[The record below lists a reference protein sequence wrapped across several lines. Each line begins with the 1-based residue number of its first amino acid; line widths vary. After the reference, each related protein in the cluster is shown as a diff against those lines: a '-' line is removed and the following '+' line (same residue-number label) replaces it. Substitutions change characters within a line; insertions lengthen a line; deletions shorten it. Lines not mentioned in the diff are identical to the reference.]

1 MKNNIELSERLRQLR
16 KSAGLSQEQLAET
29 LDISRQAVSKWES
42 GASSP
47 EAHNIIRLAR
57 LYGISTDSI
66 LLGEFPV
73 LETGD
78 TVREM
83 ADTTFQEEEKPSA
96 REKFPANSF
105 LWAALGTVIVLIL
118 YLLTNLF

>member
-1 MKNNIELSERLRQLR
+1 MGNQIGKNIHYLR
-16 KSAGLSQEQLAET
+16 KQQGLTQAELAN
-29 LDISRQAVSKWES
+29 LVKASFQAVSKWES

>member
-42 GASSP
+42 
-47 EAHNIIRLAR
+47 
-57 LYGISTDSI
+57 
-66 LLGEFPV
+66 
-73 LETGD
+73 GD